1 MGSGERRLSEVIMT
15 EYKHSVSLDV
25 SKCTGC
31 TTCLRR
37 CPTEAIRIR
46 NGRAVISPV
55 KCIDCGECIKVC
67 PHKAKKA
74 VHDSL
79 SCLEKYKYKVALPA
93 PSLYGQFDHMDNI
106 GYIIRGLK
114 DLGFDDVFEVA
125 CAAELVS
132 AYTRLYIKRSDV
144 KKPVISSACPTI
156 SRMISMNYPFL
167 IDNVMPIL
175 PPVDIA
181 AFLAHEHAKTA
192 HPELEEEEIGIV
204 FISPCP
210 AKVSYVK
217 NDFAGERNY
226 ITDVVSIRDVYF
238 SLLDVMKKREDE
250 PLEATESG
258 LIGIGWATTGG
269 EATAIFNERYLA
281 ADGIENCIR
290 VLDQIDNEDITSL
303 DFVELN
309 ACDGGC
315 VGGAMTVANPY
326 IAQAR
331 LQALKRYLPVSPNR
345 PASEWIPSQFFN
357 ENSIEYTP
365 ALLLSEDRR
374 IARQMMSEIESIKE
388 SLPGI
393 DCGSCGAPTCMAF
406 AEDIVRGEANVDE
419 CTVIMKMLFHRY
431 LEEHKE
437 KSVLDKLA
445 SDAAFKKGART
456 GEDGAGDKSGSNPEG
471 EAE

>member
-1 MGSGERRLSEVIMT
+1 MAD
-15 EYKHSVSLDV
+15 YKHSVSLEV
-25 SKCTGC
+25 SKCKGC
-31 TTCLRR
+31 TTCLKR

-46 NGRAVISPV
+46 DAHAVINSDR
-55 KCIDCGECIKVC
+55 CIDCGECIKVC
-67 PHKAKKA
+67 PYKAKKA

-79 SCLEKYKYKVALPA
+79 SCLENYKYTVALPA

-106 GYIIRGLK
+106 GYIIRGLR

-167 IDNVMPIL
+167 IDNVLPIL

-181 AFLAHEHAKTA
+181 AYLARAKA
-192 HPELEEEEIGIV
+192 KADHPELSDEDIGIV

-226 ITDVVSIRDVYF
+226 ITDVISVRDVYF
-238 SLLDVMKKREDE
+238 ALLDVMKERGDE
-250 PLEATESG
+250 PLETTESG
-258 LIGIGWATTGG
+258 MIGIGWATTGG
-269 EATAIFNERYLA
+269 ESTAIFNERYLA
-281 ADGIENCIR
+281 ADGIENCIH

-345 PASEWIPSQFFN
+345 PASEWIPDQYFN
-357 ENSIEYTP
+357 ERGIEYTP
-365 ALLLSEDRR
+365 ATLLSEDRKV
-374 IARQMMSEIESIKE
+374 ARQMMQEIESIKE
-388 SLPGI
+388 SLPQI

-406 AEDIVRGEANVDE
+406 AEDIVRGEANVDD
-419 CTVIMKMLFHRY
+419 CTVIMKMLFHQY
-431 LEEHKE
+431 LEQHKE
-437 KSVLDKLA
+437 KSVLDKIA
-445 SDAAFKKGART
+445 SDPILNLKK
-456 GEDGAGDKSGSNPEG
+456 EN
-471 EAE
+471 AE

>member
-1 MGSGERRLSEVIMT
+1 MT

-46 NGRAVISPV
+46 DAHAVISPV

-67 PHKAKKA
+67 PHKAKRA

-79 SCLEKYKYKVALPA
+79 SCLEKYKYSVALPA

-106 GYIIRGLK
+106 GYIIRGLR

-144 KKPVISSACPTI
+144 PKPVISSACPTI

-167 IDNVMPIL
+167 IDRVMPIL

-181 AFLAHEHAKTA
+181 AFLAHEHAKAA
-192 HPELEEEEIGIV
+192 HPELKEEEIGIV

-217 NDFAGERNY
+217 NEFAGERNY
-226 ITDVVSIRDVYF
+226 ITDVISVRDVYF
-238 SLLDVMKKREDE
+238 ALLDVMKKREDE
-250 PLEATESG
+250 PLESTESG
-258 LIGIGWATTGG
+258 MIGIGWATTGG
-269 EATAIFNERYLA
+269 EASAIFNERYLA

-331 LQALKRYLPVSPNR
+331 LQTLKRYLPVSPNR
-345 PASEWIPSQFFN
+345 PASEWIPDEFFN
-357 ENSIEYTP
+357 ENSMEYSP
-365 ALLLSEDRR
+365 AHLLSEDRR
-374 IARQMMSEIESIKE
+374 VARQMMSEIESIKE

-406 AEDIVRGEANVDE
+406 AEDIVRGEATADE
-419 CTVIMKMLFHRY
+419 CTVIMKMLFHQY

-437 KSVLDKLA
+437 KSLLDKLSA
-445 SDAAFKKGART
+445 GSGAALRKKGPA
-456 GEDGAGDKSGSNPEG
+456 EPDGSAAETTDTEG

>member
-1 MGSGERRLSEVIMT
+1 MRRSEVAMAD
-15 EYKHSVSLDV
+15 YKHSVSLEV
-25 SKCTGC
+25 SKCKGC
-31 TTCLRR
+31 TTCLKR

-46 NGRAVISPV
+46 DAHAVINSDR
-55 KCIDCGECIKVC
+55 CIDCGECIKVC
-67 PHKAKKA
+67 PYKAKKA

-79 SCLEKYKYKVALPA
+79 SCLENYKYTVALPA

-106 GYIIRGLK
+106 GYIIRGLR

-167 IDNVMPIL
+167 IDNVLPIL

-181 AFLAHEHAKTA
+181 AYLARAKA
-192 HPELEEEEIGIV
+192 KADHPELADEDIGIV

-226 ITDVVSIRDVYF
+226 ITDVISVRDVYF
-238 SLLDVMKKREDE
+238 ALLDVMKERGDE
-250 PLEATESG
+250 PLETTESG
-258 LIGIGWATTGG
+258 MIGIGWATTGG
-269 EATAIFNERYLA
+269 ESTAIFNERYLA
-281 ADGIENCIR
+281 ADGIENCIH

-345 PASEWIPSQFFN
+345 PASEWIPDQYFN
-357 ENSIEYTP
+357 ERGIEYTP
-365 ALLLSEDRR
+365 ATLLSEDRKV
-374 IARQMMSEIESIKE
+374 ARQMMQEIESIKE
-388 SLPGI
+388 SLPQI

-406 AEDIVRGEANVDE
+406 AEDIVRGEANVDD
-419 CTVIMKMLFHRY
+419 CTVIMKMLFHQY
-431 LEEHKE
+431 LEQHKE
-437 KSVLDKLA
+437 KSVLDKIA
-445 SDAAFKKGART
+445 SDPILNLKK
-456 GEDGAGDKSGSNPEG
+456 EN
-471 EAE
+471 AE

>member
-1 MGSGERRLSEVIMT
+1 MAD
-15 EYKHSVSLDV
+15 YKHSVSLEV
-25 SKCTGC
+25 SKCKGC
-31 TTCLRR
+31 TTCLKR

-46 NGRAVISPV
+46 DGHAVINSDR
-55 KCIDCGECIKVC
+55 CIDCGECIKMC
-67 PHKAKKA
+67 AYKAKKA

-79 SCLEKYKYKVALPA
+79 SCIGNYKYTVALPA

-167 IDNVMPIL
+167 IDNVLPIL
-175 PPVDIA
+175 PPVYIA
-181 AFLAHEHAKTA
+181 AYLAHEKAKA
-192 HPELEEEEIGIV
+192 DHPELSDEEIGIV

-226 ITDVVSIRDVYF
+226 ITDVVSVRDVYF
-238 SLLDVMKKREDE
+238 ALLDVMKDREDE
-250 PLEATESG
+250 PLENTESG
-258 LIGIGWATTGG
+258 MIGIGWATTGG
-269 EATAIFNERYLA
+269 ESTAIFNERYLA

-345 PASEWIPSQFFN
+345 PASEWIPDQYFN
-357 ENSIEYTP
+357 ERGIEYTP
-365 ALLLSEDRR
+365 ATLLSEDRKV
-374 IARQMMSEIESIKE
+374 ARQMMQEIEAIKA
-388 SLPGI
+388 SLPQI

-406 AEDIVRGEANVDE
+406 AEDIVRGEANVDD
-419 CTVIMKMLFHRY
+419 CTVIMKMLFHQY
-431 LEEHKE
+431 LEERKE
-437 KSVLDKLA
+437 KSVLEKIA
-445 SDAAFKKGART
+445 SDPILNLKK
-456 GEDGAGDKSGSNPEG
+456 EN
-471 EAE
+471 AE